1 MGTQRYKPSD
11 TPGRMLTA
19 AALVLLF
26 GAAWIGCS
34 THSSHLKLSYSVE
47 DQFERSRLYPG
58 LQYYTSGTMDDPLAL
73 VALEPGVILESDVW
87 KPIDMTPKQLD
98 SWIQAFKLQ
107 PWIEYN
113 QIPDAALIADP
124 GGKRVG
130 YYYSVW
136 KYPEVR
142 FLSANRIQIDK
153 PVAELRVTNRVT
165 ADDNFGL
172 GFD

>member
-1 MGTQRYKPSD
+1 MDTQQYKSSY
-11 TPGRMLTA
+11 TPFRMLTA
-19 AALVLLF
+19 AVLVLLF
-26 GAAWIGCS
+26 SAVWIGCS
-34 THSSHLKLSYSVE
+34 AYTSHMKLSYSVE

-73 VALEPGVILESDVW
+73 VALEPGVILESGAW
-87 KPIDMTPKQLD
+87 KPMNMTPKQLD

-113 QIPDAALIADP
+113 QLPDAAVIADP
-124 GGKRVG
+124 DGKRVG

-142 FLSANRIQIDK
+142 FIAANRIQIDK

-165 ADDNFGL
+165 SDDNFGL